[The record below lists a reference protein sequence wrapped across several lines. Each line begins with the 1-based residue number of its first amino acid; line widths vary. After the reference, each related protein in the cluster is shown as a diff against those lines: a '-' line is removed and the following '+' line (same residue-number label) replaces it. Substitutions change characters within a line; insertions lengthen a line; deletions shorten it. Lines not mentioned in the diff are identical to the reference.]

1 MEVYVGLHSM
11 NQQLYSHENLCC
23 QTRGVAYLR
32 VQPICGYLQYLRA
45 IIYVI
50 YIMTVITISTFCWRQ
65 MVSTPWPIQEG
76 SIQSSLVKLKL
87 SPNRLLPKEILQ
99 DSNSSVKLF
108 ECVIFS
114 C

>member
-23 QTRGVAYLR
+23 QTHGAAYLR

-50 YIMTVITISTFCWRQ
+50 YIMTVISTFCWRQ

-87 SPNRLLPKEILQ
+87 SPNRLLRKEILQ